1 MWGSKLEKKSCAQN
15 YPHVPARSYH
25 PWPSSS
31 LNYVTISCTGHVPML
46 KFCILVY
53 LVYGDPGRHEI
64 TVAGEGIADSD
75 RDMGLSG
82 PKEIGSDT

>member
-1 MWGSKLEKKSCAQN
+1 
-15 YPHVPARSYH
+15 
-25 PWPSSS
+25 
-31 LNYVTISCTGHVPML
+31 ML